1 MNNDFA
7 NDQLNDNQFN
17 SDNQFGIDGQIND
30 SQNVQPDGGSYHVTT
45 NWNTAIENPEY
56 DVNNPMGMNI
66 NNAGMDYGYPTGDNM
81 DNNQFIPDTSVNY
94 NYSDEQVD
102 SSNNNS
108 SVYEPVM
115 EQNKNSN
122 GKITIPREFKIALF
136 IIFILLIFIA
146 LMPYIYD
153 FFKDLEL
160 IITS

>member
-1 MNNDFA
+1 MN
-7 NDQLNDNQFN
+7 
-17 SDNQFGIDGQIND
+17 
-30 SQNVQPDGGSYHVTT
+30 V
-45 NWNTAIENPEY
+45 WNTAIENPEY

-66 NNAGMDYGYPTGDNM
+66 NNAGIDYGYPTGDNM

-94 NYSDEQVD
+94 NYSNEQVD
-102 SSNNNS
+102 SSSNS

-122 GKITIPREFKIALF
+122 GKITIPREFQIALF